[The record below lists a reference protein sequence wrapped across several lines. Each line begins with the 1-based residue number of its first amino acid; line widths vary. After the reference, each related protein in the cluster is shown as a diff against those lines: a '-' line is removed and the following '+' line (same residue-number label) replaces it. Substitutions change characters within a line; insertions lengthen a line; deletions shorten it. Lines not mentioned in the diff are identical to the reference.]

1 MLSVKAKQAGRRWRL
16 RLSTSRM
23 SRRRH
28 RRRSRS
34 KLAQFVCTLYR
45 LLLDPCSHPQCAA
58 QCPKHVTTLLLRLQ
72 HMHTETALW
81 FMHWLTSALPHGL
94 QIYLRGADRG
104 GADSPP
110 RPTPTTPNG
119 TPLPR
124 GPPPARP
131 LHEVHRGMSLALSNA
146 IGQTF
151 LEQGGYL
158 REVLTLLP
166 GQWEYLNAVTVQI
179 RPLTPTD
186 SFHPNVLS
194 FEEEDQGHVDE
205 TAEGATEHGEG
216 HHDSGTGS
224 RSGRASSS
232 RNPEPSATA
241 PWTLSVAYAKPKNRK
256 PRTYCSACLPLITF
270 VVKPQPVPN
279 LPAGTE

>member
-1 MLSVKAKQAGRRWRL
+1 MGD
-16 RLSTSRM
+16 
-23 SRRRH
+23 
-28 RRRSRS
+28 RSSDSEVIERN
-34 KLAQFVCTLYR
+34 R
-45 LLLDPCSHPQCAA
+45 
-58 QCPKHVTTLLLRLQ
+58 
-72 HMHTETALW
+72 
-81 FMHWLTSALPHGL
+81 
-94 QIYLRGADRG
+94 RGADRG